1 LSYCLLIL
9 IFKVNTKLGG
19 ENWRIDVPLPE
30 SPQPIMIVGVSISH
44 AEPESTDPSLVGFV
58 GSTAQG
64 GTQYVNYVH
73 HQDPR
78 LAIIHYQ
85 TFKAALQFLIGQFIA
100 RNGGAKPEKI
110 IFYRGGASEGATQ
123 AILKN
128 ELADGIRKALMDID
142 DSYRPGITFI
152 CSIRGSKQKY
162 FCKDEADM
170 DGMGQNVPAGT
181 VVAGY
186 GNGVPGKLYQ
196 VLSFV

>member
-1 LSYCLLIL
+1 MKRFFS
-9 IFKVNTKLGG
+9 KKS
-19 ENWRIDVPLPE
+19 E
-30 SPQPIMIVGVSISH
+30 SAYH
-44 AEPESTDPSLVGFV
+44 LF
-58 GSTAQG
+58 
-64 GTQYVNYVH
+64 
-73 HQDPR
+73 
-78 LAIIHYQ
+78 
-85 TFKAALQFLIGQFIA
+85 
-100 RNGGAKPEKI
+100 
-110 IFYRGGASEGATQ
+110 GASEGATQ

-186 GNGVPGKLYQ
+186 GNGVPGKLNQ